1 MHVERQENQLTSND
15 LRRTLT
21 KHSIDTI
28 LRTEDNL
35 KTYLTET
42 QRDDVTPETSVN
54 VTEFSAGEDSFHS
67 SSEESDSNS
76 NEKEKDDE
84 HCDVIGNGVGHMLPD
99 ETRKKRRI
107 RTTFSADQ
115 LKSLEEV
122 FRVTHYP
129 DANAREEL
137 SDKTGLPEAR
147 VQIWFQNRR
156 AKWRKYEKLGN
167 FGGLQDLRETEYVP
181 APRSSIRTDDLHTG
195 SPIQTTVPKCN
206 QDTGSDETLDDENGE
221 QISPLNLSMSPLPFY
236 RSVPVFPVPYPFTTR
251 YINFGLVENRRTGSI
266 AALRLKA
273 REHEAAMEM
282 QYMYK

>member
-1 MHVERQENQLTSND
+1 MHVEEECQYDSTE

-28 LRTEDNL
+28 LRNESSPRTNSTDVQGDED
-35 KTYLTET
+35 KT
-42 QRDDVTPETSVN
+42 DTSGHSAQS
-54 VTEFSAGEDSFHS
+54 SAGEDSFHS
-67 SSEESDSNS
+67 SGEESDNS
-76 NEKEKDDE
+76 NEKDKDDE
-84 HCDVIGNGVGHMLPD
+84 HCDVTGNGINRMLHD

-115 LKSLEEV
+115 LKALEEV

-167 FGGLQDLRETEYVP
+167 FGGLQDLRETEFVP
-181 APRSSIRTDDLHTG
+181 APRSSIRTDDLQTG
-195 SPIQTTVPKCN
+195 SPIQTTISKCS
-206 QDTGSDETLDDENGE
+206 QETGSDESLTDENGE
-221 QISPLNLSMSPLPFY
+221 QITPLNLSTSPFPFY
-236 RSVPVFPVPYPFTTR
+236 RTIPVFPIPYPYTSR
-251 YINFGLVENRRTGSI
+251 YINIGLVENHRTGSI
-266 AALRLKA
+266 AALRMKA